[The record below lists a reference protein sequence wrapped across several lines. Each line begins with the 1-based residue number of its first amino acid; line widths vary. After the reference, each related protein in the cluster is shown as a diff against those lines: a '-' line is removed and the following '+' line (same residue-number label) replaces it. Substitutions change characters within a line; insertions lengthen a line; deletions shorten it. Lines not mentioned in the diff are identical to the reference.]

1 MTTNAILQLG
11 LYVVVLVALVKPL
24 GAFMARVYEN
34 KPCGLDKIL
43 GPLERLIYRLCGVD
57 PTVEMSWK
65 HYAYAVLAVNFLG
78 LVIVYGLLRLQYYL
92 PLNPQDMAGTSP
104 DLAFNT
110 AVSFATNTN
119 WQSYGGE
126 TTLSYL
132 TQMLGLA
139 VQNFLSAASGMAVLV
154 ALIRG
159 FVRRQSS
166 SIGNF
171 WFDLTRSTL
180 YILLPLSIVLALV
193 LVSQGVVQTFSPYAK
208 VAIVQPTTFQEP
220 VLDDDGKPVLDDKG
234 QPTTK
239 TSPLTEQT
247 IAVGPAA
254 SQIAIKQ
261 LGTNGGGFFN
271 VNSAHPLEN
280 PTPLSNFFELLS
292 ILVISAALVLHVR
305 KDGRRH
311 AARLGRAGGHVRDLP
326 AALGRCVTGPSKA
339 ELRRWRPSVSISK
352 PVRSRRAATWKARK
366 SALASRSRRS
376 GRRRRRAPPT
386 AASTRC
392 TTPTR
397 RLGGL
402 VPMWLMQLGEVVFGG
417 VGSGLYGM
425 LAFAII
431 AVFIGGLM
439 VGRTPEYLGKKIE
452 AFEMKMAAIIILIP
466 PMAVLV
472 GTAVAV
478 ALSGHRQAE
487 HSQLGRARLQRGALC
502 LLLGRQQQ
510 RQRVCRTERQRAVLQ
525 HAARPV
531 HARGPLLV

>member
-1 MTTNAILQLG
+1 MTTNAILQIG

-43 GPLERLIYRLCGVD
+43 GPLERLIYRLCGID

-78 LVIVYGLLRLQYYL
+78 LIVVYGLLRLQYYL
-92 PLNPQDMAGTSP
+92 PLNPQGMAGTTP

-126 TTLSYL
+126 ATLSYL
-132 TQMLGLA
+132 SQMLGLT

-159 FVRRQSS
+159 FVRRQSAT
-166 SIGNF
+166 IGNF

-193 LVSQGVVQTFSPYAK
+193 LVSQGVVQTFDPYAK
-208 VAIVQPTTFQEP
+208 VAILQPTTFQEP
-220 VLDDDGKPVLDDKG
+220 VLGDDGKPVLDEKG

-305 KDGRRH
+305 QDDRRH
-311 AARLGRAGGHVRDLP
+311 AAGLGRAGGHVRDLP
-326 AALGRCVTGPSKA
+326 AASGGVLLVRARRNSGAG
-339 ELRRWRPSVSISK
+339 RRWASISR
-352 PVRSRRAATWKARK
+352 PARSRPAATWKARK
-366 SALASRSRRS
+366 SALASRNRRC
-376 GRRRRRAPPT
+376 GPRRRPPPPT

-392 TTPTR
+392 TIPTR
-397 RLGGL
+397 R
-402 VPMWLMQLGEVVFGG
+402 WADWCRC
-417 VGSGLYGM
+417 GSCSW
-425 LAFAII
+425 A
-431 AVFIGGLM
+431 
-439 VGRTPEYLGKKIE
+439 KSSS
-452 AFEMKMAAIIILIP
+452 AAS
-466 PMAVLV
+466 AA
-472 GTAVAV
+472 GCTACWPSPSSPCSSA
-478 ALSGHRQAE
+478 G
-487 HSQLGRARLQRGALC
+487 
-502 LLLGRQQQ
+502 
-510 RQRVCRTERQRAVLQ
+510 
-525 HAARPV
+525 
-531 HARGPLLV
+531 